1 MLFNNMS
8 KSKITRKEW
17 YIIFIFLMFF
27 LFTRIF
33 LLDSDPPSWNISQY
47 QPIDEFYYSIPAFS
61 LYHYGDWDYQ
71 IFIDIKTD
79 DPSISNILGNGM
91 IYFTLKLFGNNYFG
105 LRMAAVFA
113 STMIFFLL
121 FLSLKNYDSNIP
133 KSSHSPNRAL
143 VAYMALYFLLDF
155 SFLMASRIV
164 EPTIF
169 RIVALIIIIYL
180 YSLPLMEKELESKW
194 LSFIWGFLA
203 VVVVL
208 YVYPTNLFIFFSLLT
223 ACFISALK
231 KNLNNAFI
239 QISVFLTGSI
249 LAVISCELFTRMF
262 LDTSFFQELLKL
274 YGEFSGR
281 ISIVDGQNIIIVIKR
296 FIYNILHLLSTNIFR
311 FNPFLLFFFLASL
324 PVFFYKLVKERNNRD
339 IFLAAIFIFYFLQ
352 SLFINDYYY
361 RKPII
366 LLPIVIMIIFCAIIN
381 REIFYNY
388 IRENKKMYILYSLFW
403 LSSTCVSL
411 GVYLLNC
418 SERNVNY
425 YMLTGNFV
433 YIGLIVFVILFI
445 SISRFYFS
453 KNQPSSFII
462 LVAMTILLLPNIYLG
477 IKHIYY
483 NPTYSYRDTMIEL
496 SQYIDG
502 EIVVGGMAYGFRLYN
517 SSVPVLNA
525 YPYSHLENGAREYQD
540 KLEYLV
546 RRRDTRYTILY
557 VDEGRDLFYS
567 NQPVYDNFNL
577 IKRFYLINNMGEKTS
592 ENIGLYEVYDNP

>member
-1 MLFNNMS
+1 MFNNIS
-8 KSKITRKEW
+8 KNKITRKEL
-17 YIIFIFLMFF
+17 YIIFIFLIFF

-47 QPIDEFYYSIPAFS
+47 QPIDELYYVTTAFN
-61 LYHYGDWDYQ
+61 LYHYGDWNYQ
-71 IFIDIKTD
+71 IFTDIKTD
-79 DPSISNILGNGM
+79 SSINNILGNIM
-91 IYFTLKLFGNNYFG
+91 TCFSLKLFGNNYFG
-105 LRMAAVFA
+105 LRMASVFA
-113 STMIFFLL
+113 STIIFILL
-121 FLSLKNYDSNIP
+121 FLSLKNFASNIP
-133 KSSHSPNRAL
+133 KSSHSPNRVL

-169 RIVALIIIIYL
+169 RTVALLIIIYL

-203 VVVVL
+203 VAVVL

-239 QISVFLTGSI
+239 QISVFLTGSV
-249 LAVISCELFTRMF
+249 LAVISCELFARMF
-262 LDTSFFQELLKL
+262 LDTGFFQELLKT
-274 YGEFSGR
+274 YDIFSGR
-281 ISIVDGQNIIIVIKR
+281 ISIVDGQNIIIIIKR
-296 FIYNILHLLSTNIFR
+296 FLVNIFHLLSTNIFR
-311 FNPFLLFFFLASL
+311 LNPFLLFFFLASL

-339 IFLAAIFIFYFLQ
+339 IFLAAIFLFYFLQ
-352 SLFINDYYY
+352 SLFYNDYHY

-381 REIFYNY
+381 KEIFYNY

-403 LSSTCVSL
+403 FSSACVSL

-418 SERNVNY
+418 SERIVKY
-425 YMLTGNFV
+425 YVLTGNFV

-453 KNQPSSFII
+453 KNQPSSFIT
-462 LVAMTILLLPNIYLG
+462 LVAITILLLPNMYLD

-502 EIVVGGMAYGFRLYN
+502 EIVAGGIAHGFRLYN

-525 YPYSHLENGAREYQD
+525 YSYTYSENGAREYQH
-540 KLEYLV
+540 KLEHLV
-546 RRRDTRYTILY
+546 RRGTRYTILY
-557 VDEGRDLFYS
+557 IDKGIDLFYS

-577 IKRFYLINNMGEKTS
+577 IKSFYLINNIGEKTN

>member
-1 MLFNNMS
+1 MFNNIS
-8 KSKITRKEW
+8 KNKTTRKEL
-17 YIIFIFLMFF
+17 YIILIFLIFF
-27 LFTRIF
+27 LFTRIS

-61 LYHYGDWDYQ
+61 LYHYGDWNYQ
-71 IFIDIKTD
+71 IFTDIETD
-79 DPSISNILGNGM
+79 FPRIRDILGNIM
-91 IYFTLKLFGNNYFG
+91 TYFSLMLFGNNYFG
-105 LRMAAVFA
+105 LRMASVFA
-113 STMIFFLL
+113 SIIIFILL

-133 KSSHSPNRAL
+133 KSLSSTNRFL
-143 VAYMALYFLLDF
+143 IAYMALYFLLDF
-155 SFLMASRIV
+155 SFLMASRIA
-164 EPTIF
+164 EATIF
-169 RIVALIIIIYL
+169 RTVALLIIIYL
-180 YSLPLMEKELESKW
+180 YSFPIMEKKLESKR

-203 VVVVL
+203 VAVVL

-231 KNLNNAFI
+231 KNLKNAFI
-239 QISVFLTGSI
+239 QIFVFLTGSI
-249 LAVISCELFTRMF
+249 LAVISCELFTKLF
-262 LDTSFFQELLKL
+262 LDTSFFQQLLKS
-274 YGEFSGR
+274 YGIYSGR
-281 ISIVDGQNIIIVIKR
+281 ISIVDGQNIIIIIKR
-296 FIYNILHLLSTNIFR
+296 FLVNIFHLLSTNIFR
-311 FNPFLLFFFLASL
+311 LNPFLLFFFLASL

-381 REIFYNY
+381 KKIFYNC
-388 IRENKKMYILYSLFW
+388 IQENKKMYILYSLFW
-403 LSSTCVSL
+403 FSSACASL

-418 SERNVNY
+418 SKRFAGY
-425 YMLTGNFV
+425 YMLAGNFV

-453 KNQPSSFII
+453 KNKPPGFII
-462 LVAMTILLLPNIYLG
+462 IVALTILLLPNIYLNV
-477 IKHIYY
+477 KNIYY

-496 SQYIDG
+496 SEYIDG
-502 EIVVGGMAYGFRLYN
+502 EIVAGGMAHGFRLYN

-525 YPYSHLENGAREYQD
+525 YYYSYLENGTREYQH

-557 VDEGRDLFYS
+557 IDEGRDLFYS

-577 IKRFYLINNMGEKTS
+577 IKRFCLFNNVGEKTS
-592 ENIGLYEVYDNP
+592 VDIGLYEVHDTP